1 MRLSGKNAIVTGSN
15 RGIGLAVVEKLA
27 LEGANVYACARTRS
41 DKFEEKMQEI
51 ASSKSVSIE
60 IVYFDMSDSNALKKE
75 IKNILSKEKH
85 IDILVNNAGISD
97 THLFFMMP
105 VEKIRSLFEVNY
117 FAQLEILQLVAKLMK
132 KNKTGSIINIC
143 SASGMYSEKGGLAYG
158 SSKSAL
164 IFATKALALELGE
177 YGIRVNAVS
186 PGFIDTD
193 MWDNRNENLKE
204 KILSETPLGRQGK
217 AEDVADVVAYL
228 ASEEASFI
236 TGQNI
241 VTDGGRFGR
250 REIIR
255 L

>member
-27 LEGANVYACARTRS
+27 SEGANVYACARTRS
-41 DKFEEKMQEI
+41 DEFEEKMRKI
-51 ASSKSVSIE
+51 ALSQAVSVE
-60 IVYFDMSDSNALKKE
+60 AVYFDMSDNNGLKKE
-75 IKNILSKEKH
+75 IKNIISKEKK

-117 FAQLEILQLVAKLMK
+117 FAHLEILQLVAKLMK
-132 KNKTGSIINIC
+132 KNKTGSIVNIC
-143 SASGMYSEKGGLAYG
+143 STSGMYSEKGGLAYG

-164 IFATKALALELGE
+164 LFATKVLALELGE
-177 YGIRVNAVS
+177 YGIRVNSVS
-186 PGFIDTD
+186 PGFIGTD
-193 MWDNRNENLKE
+193 MWSNRNEDLKE
-204 KILSETPLGRQGK
+204 KILSETPLGRQGN
-217 AEDVADVVAYL
+217 AEDVANLVAYL

-241 VTDGGRFGR
+241 VADGGRFWC
-250 REIIR
+250 REMVR